1 MVVQSCYYGR
11 FRYYLYSMAP
21 PAAMVKKME
30 DDDWDELPADVQE
43 AATKLGYNK
52 KLWDKDK
59 TPEICD
65 KYWKDLT
72 AEQQAA
78 AEILGYSVD
87 NWDDSDSD

>member
-1 MVVQSCYYGR
+1 MTKY
-11 FRYYLYSMAP
+11 
-21 PAAMVKKME
+21 E
-30 DDDWDELPADVQE
+30 DEDWDELPAEVRE
-43 AATKLGYNK
+43 AAAKLGYNK

-65 KYWKDLT
+65 KSWKDLT